1 MKKIKTATNV
11 IVEMANQPHYT
22 PLKHLFYYKD
32 FLLLMPEKHRR
43 HIAKIFI
50 KNDTLNII
58 TLNHIG
64 YQELNHDDS
73 KNYIKI
79 LIKLYAKENPNSK
92 FIDVKNL
99 RIFSQRY
106 EKTKPKLENS
116 PKKIRPYIEL
126 SLGKF
131 KNPFENKTL
140 YDKFEALRKV
150 IQNA

>member
-1 MKKIKTATNV
+1 
-11 IVEMANQPHYT
+11 
-22 PLKHLFYYKD
+22 
-32 FLLLMPEKHRR
+32 MPEKHRR

-106 EKTKPKLENS
+106 EKTKLKLENS

-131 KNPFENKTL
+131 KNPFENKAL

>member
-1 MKKIKTATNV
+1 MKKTKTTTN
-11 IVEMANQPHYT
+11 IIIEMTNQPHFA
-22 PLKHLFYYKD
+22 PLKHLFYCKD
-32 FLLLMPEKHRR
+32 FLLLMPPKHRR
-43 HIAKIFI
+43 HIAKLFI

-79 LIKLYAKENPNSK
+79 LIKLYAKENPLSK
-92 FIDVKNL
+92 FSKVKNL

-106 EKTKPKLENS
+106 ENSKPKFKEEVKN
-116 PKKIRPYIEL
+116 IRPYIEL
-126 SLGKF
+126 SLGEF
-131 KNPFENKTL
+131 KNSFENQVL
-140 YDKFEALRKV
+140 YEKFEALRKV